1 MIYADNAS
9 TSPLSNEAKRV
20 ILELTGEFGN
30 PSSPHSKGI
39 SARKLL
45 NRARSEIKELIG
57 ASESDILVFTS
68 GGSEANAQ
76 ALFSALGSDK
86 KELII
91 SAVEHDSV
99 FNSAKALERFGL
111 KTTVAGVD
119 SDGIISTEK
128 LGRLI
133 GSGTALVSVMTA
145 NNETGVLQPVG
156 TAGSLCRERGV
167 IFHTDAVQAVG
178 HIPIC
183 FKSMNA
189 DMLSFSAH
197 KFGGMKGVGALC
209 IRGGVTAFP
218 LINGGMQESGLR
230 AGTENIIGIASMAAA
245 LKESLDGFHK
255 KQKKVLSLRSRLTDG
270 LARIDGVSFNCN
282 HGERLPG
289 IVNVSFSGVS
299 SDAMLMML
307 DSAGICASSGAACR
321 SAEGTPS
328 RVLTAM
334 GLGRD
339 RAMSAIRFSLSHNN
353 TEEEI
358 DYIIKTVKARTQ
370 GSALQNS

>member
-119 SDGIISTEK
+119 SDGIVSTEK

-209 IRGGVTAFP
+209 IRGGVTALP

-245 LKESLDGFHK
+245 LKESLDGFYE

-270 LARIDGVSFNCN
+270 LARIDGVSFNGD

-307 DSAGICASSGAACR
+307 DSAGICVSSGAACR
-321 SAEGTPS
+321 SAKGTPS